1 MARIEG
7 SPPRNLYQRLT
18 YWFIRRVLG
27 KVPVPVRIA
36 AYSKRVY
43 KARIGMEQALQKL
56 AVSPGLVLLAQ
67 IRTAQRI
74 DCPF

>member
-18 YWFIRRVLG
+18 YWFMKRILG
-27 KVPVPVRIA
+27 KVPEPVRIS
-36 AYSKRVY
+36 AYSKRIY
-43 KARIGMEQALQKL
+43 KARIGMEQAMQKL
-56 AVSPGLVLLAQ
+56 SVPPGLVALAQ

-74 DCPF
+74 GCPF